1 MNSRRA
7 DFVSEQRKYADPTAG
22 AALAH
27 IMYKEKLAR
36 RKARQMERKD
46 GKCVIPESSMNLR
59 HCGKQQRPLAEQ
71 STLVVSSVKISNRSM
86 PLKDQPRRRPCDA

>member
-1 MNSRRA
+1 MYRNS
-7 DFVSEQRKYADPTAG
+7 EKYADPTAG

-27 IMYKEKLAR
+27 IMYEEKLAR

-46 GKCVIPESSMNLR
+46 GKCVIPESSMNMR

-71 STLVVSSVKISNRSM
+71 STLVVSSVKIGN
-86 PLKDQPRRRPCDA
+86 PKDALEGPTKKEAP